1 MGIAIL
7 IADKIAFKAK
17 IVISIKEGYFIMI
30 KVLIQQ
36 ENITFLNDLCLTKE
50 SQNT

>member
-1 MGIAIL
+1 MGITIL

-17 IVISIKEGYFIMI
+17 IVISVKKGYFIMI

-36 ENITFLNDLCLTKE
+36 EKITFKNYLCLMKG